1 MVIHFTGAGMDMKY
15 KIRVLDIKNRAEAMV
30 EFEKIG
36 STTIGRKIMA
46 EKLFPFAIKV
56 KDLKVLAINILKQEM
71 LARGGDVVTSRNT
84 LTNTGGTTDVIIE
97 GPYKN
102 FESLLPKL
110 KMQPFG
116 LKDLSVELEV
126 FLKDHKKIRNKKSFT
141 IGDKKFGLSSD
152 ILVMGILNV
161 TPDSFFDGGKYNR
174 TDEAVKRIRE
184 MITGGADII
193 DIGGMSSRPGSK
205 PVSLEEE
212 LERTIPVVEY
222 ISKNFDTLI
231 SIDTYRSETA
241 HEAISAGAHMV
252 NDISA
257 FTMDKDMVGVVANKG
272 VSVVLMHMKGTP
284 ENMQENPQYG
294 NVVDE
299 IYEYLDGKARSA
311 IEAGVSPD
319 KIIIDPGIGFGKTL
333 EHNLSILNK
342 ISEFRAMGYPVM
354 AGASRKSFIGTIL
367 DLPVEERLEGSLSAA
382 IWSAINRANILRVHD
397 VAETVRS
404 VKIARSIITGYK
416 Q

>member
-1 MVIHFTGAGMDMKY
+1 MDRKY
-15 KIRVLDIKNRAEAMV
+15 RIRALDIKNRAEAMA

-36 STTIGRKIMA
+36 STAFGRKIMA
-46 EKLFPFAIKV
+46 EKLFPIAIKV
-56 KDLKVLAINILKQEM
+56 KGLRVLAVNILKQEM
-71 LARGGDVVTSRNT
+71 LARGGDVVTSRDT
-84 LTNTGGTTDVIIE
+84 LINTGGTTDVIIE
-97 GPYKN
+97 GPYKS

-116 LKDLSVELEV
+116 LKDLSAELEV
-126 FLKDHKKIRNKKSFT
+126 FLKDHKNIRNKKSFT
-141 IGDKKFGLSSD
+141 IGGKKFGLSSD

-174 TDEAVKRIRE
+174 TGEAAKRIRE
-184 MITGGADII
+184 MITDGADII

-205 PVSLEEE
+205 PVSQEEE
-212 LERTIPVVEY
+212 LERIIPVVEY

-231 SIDTYRSETA
+231 SIDTYRSGTA
-241 HEAISAGAHMV
+241 REAISAGVHMV

-257 FTMDKDMVGVVANKG
+257 FTMDKDMAGVVADKG
-272 VSVVLMHMKGTP
+272 VSVVLMHMQGTP

-299 IYEYLDGKARSA
+299 IYQYLDGKAKAA
-311 IEAGVSPD
+311 IEAGISPD

-342 ISEFRAMGYPVM
+342 ISEFRVMGYPVM
-354 AGASRKSFIGTIL
+354 VGASRKSFIGAIL

-382 IWSAINRANILRVHD
+382 TWSVINGANILRVHD
-397 VAETVRS
+397 VAETIRAVRL
-404 VKIARSIITGYK
+404 ARSIMSGYK

>member
-1 MVIHFTGAGMDMKY
+1 MGSGMNMKY
-15 KIRVLDIKNRAEAMV
+15 KIRTLDIKSRAESMA

-36 STTIGRKIMA
+36 STIAGRTIMA
-46 EKLFPFAIKV
+46 EKLFPLAIKV
-56 KDLKVLAINILKQEM
+56 RGLKVLAVNILKQEM
-71 LARGGDVVTSRNT
+71 LARGGDVVTSRDT
-84 LTNTGGTTDVIIE
+84 LTKTEGTTDVIIE
-97 GPYKN
+97 GPYKS
-102 FESLLPKL
+102 FESLVPKL

-126 FLKDHKKIRNKKSFT
+126 FLKDHKNIRNKKSFT
-141 IGDKKFGLSSD
+141 IGGKKFDLASD
-152 ILVMGILNV
+152 ILVMGILNI

-174 TDEAVKRIRE
+174 KDEAVKRIRE

-205 PVSLEEE
+205 PVSREEE

-222 ISKNFDTLI
+222 INKNFDTLI

-241 HEAISAGAHMV
+241 REAVLAGAHMV

-257 FTMDKDMVGVVANKG
+257 FTMDKDMAGVVADKG
-272 VSVVLMHMKGTP
+272 VSVVLMHMQGTP
-284 ENMQENPQYG
+284 ENMQENPQYE

-299 IYEYLDGKARSA
+299 IYQYIDRKAESA
-311 IEAGVSPD
+311 INIGVSPE

-342 ISEFRAMGYPVM
+342 ISEFRVMGYPVM
-354 AGASRKSFIGTIL
+354 IGASRKSFIGSIL
-367 DLPVEERLEGSLSAA
+367 DLPVEERLEGSLAVA
-382 IWSAINRANILRVHD
+382 VWSAINGVNILRVHD

-404 VKIARSIITGYK
+404 VKIARSIISGF
-416 Q
+416 